1 MPTWGIYRCMLCAVM
16 CMHVHEEADN
26 NVRVVPQMLSTI
38 ILRQC
43 LSIAWNTPC
52 RQSWLTSKPQESS
65 CSLLLTSGIDST
77 YHHTQLLLYGFH
89 SQSHVLTE
97 QALHQLSHH
106 TSPWSSQTLKNSECK
121 NTRLLSTYDY
131 PGSQRVTEKHWDLIP
146 SDIFTHKIIETK
158 YGIIHYLK
166 HFHVFAL
173 FSHSILLTF
182 KNLHHLFSKHS
193 DHIMFYNCTAQA
205 FFQRL
210 YFKIPFN

>member
-1 MPTWGIYRCMLCAVM
+1 MPGTHHVGKAGWPASHRNPAVPSSSPLGLIAHITTPNFYCMDSIVKVM
-16 CMHVHEEADN
+16 CLQSKHFTNWAITPAHDLVKLWRTVNAK
-26 NVRVVPQMLSTI
+26 
-38 ILRQC
+38 ILGYYP
-43 LSIAWNTPC
+43 LMI
-52 RQSWLTSKPQESS
+52 
-65 CSLLLTSGIDST
+65 
-77 YHHTQLLLYGFH
+77 
-89 SQSHVLTE
+89 
-97 QALHQLSHH
+97 
-106 TSPWSSQTLKNSECK
+106 TLG
-121 NTRLLSTYDY
+121 R
-131 PGSQRVTEKHWDLIP
+131 QRVTEKHWDLIP
-146 SDIFTHKIIETK
+146 SDIYTHKIIETK